1 MMVKSS
7 FNLNHLII
15 IAHLTLDRCFLSTS
29 FEYRMDDVPLEQ
41 FRICTLVVMK
51 NMCNRHLMSEPQMD
65 AL

>member
-7 FNLNHLII
+7 FNLNHPII
-15 IAHLTLDRCFLSTS
+15 ITHLTLDRFFLSTS

-51 NMCNRHLMSEPQMD
+51 NMCNQHLMIEPQMD
-65 AL
+65 GL